1 MLAKDKKLSE
11 ASKMAELELIHRAH
25 KVGVNVHHFEWCTKY
40 RYRMFRQE
48 KYRQLCMEIL
58 RDIAEKHNIKIRELG
73 VMPEHVHMSVEIPPS
88 MSQSKALQL
97 LKGGLS
103 YRLFRA
109 NEHFRFRY
117 PKGHFFSPGALAN
130 STGYNTV
137 DIVDDYVKNQ
147 EDVHQKTLTS
157 F

>member
-1 MLAKDKKLSE
+1 
-11 ASKMAELELIHRAH
+11 MAELELRHFSH

-40 RYRMFRQE
+40 RYKMFRQD
-48 KYRQLCMEIL
+48 KYQELCTGLLREIAT
-58 RDIAEKHNIKIRELG
+58 RHNIVIREIF
-73 VMPEHVHMSVEIPPS
+73 VMPEHIHMSVEIPPA

-103 YRLFRA
+103 YQLFRA
-109 NEHFRFRY
+109 NEHFRLRY
-117 PKGHFFSPGALAN
+117 PQGHFFSPGGLAN

-137 DIVDDYVKNQ
+137 DVVDNYVRTQ
-147 EDVHQKTLTS
+147 CGVHQMTLNS